1 MILNGNTT
9 AAGAVD
15 FGFKDSKGRML
26 GVIWELGTSIGRCCI
41 DPAYN
46 IAEGALVV
54 VVKSA
59 RNGKGYGAL
68 QREVPVADLDAAFG
82 EIARRASGTMRRYA
96 AKAVS
101 L

>member
-1 MILNGNTT
+1 MILNGNT

-26 GVIWELGTSIGRCCI
+26 GVIWEVSSSTGRRCQ

-46 IAEGALVV
+46 IEPGTLAVT
-54 VVKSA
+54 VKSA
-59 RNGKGYGAL
+59 RNGKGFGAL
-68 QREVPVADLDAAFG
+68 QRSVRVTDLDAAYA